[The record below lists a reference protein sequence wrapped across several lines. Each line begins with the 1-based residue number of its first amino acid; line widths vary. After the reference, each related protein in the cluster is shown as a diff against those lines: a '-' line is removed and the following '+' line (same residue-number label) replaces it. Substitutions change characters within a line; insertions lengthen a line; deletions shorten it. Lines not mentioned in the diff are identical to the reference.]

1 MTGDRRKQA
10 EELFQTAVDLPAG
23 ERGVYLQERCGSDGA
38 LRVEVDRLLG
48 AHDAVMGDFLKS
60 PAVGEPAEPGERPG
74 DRIGPYKLLGHL
86 GQGAFG
92 DVYVAQQI
100 EPLRRIV
107 ALKIVKLGMDTKQVV
122 ARFEAER
129 QALALMEHPHIA
141 KVYDA
146 GATELGRPYFVMEYM
161 PGVPLTEYCD
171 SQRLPIKQRLRLF
184 LDVCDAIQHAHQKGI
199 IHRDVKPTNIL
210 VQIVGDRPVL
220 RVIDFGIAKAT
231 GYSLTERTLFTD
243 HGQLIGTPEYM
254 SPEQAQGGA
263 QGVDTRTDIYAL
275 GVVLYELLTGTLPF
289 EPTSLRTGTVEDIQ
303 NRIREEHPDKPS
315 TRIRALGSASSQA
328 AKQRRTNPQSLRR
341 RLRGELDW
349 ITMKAMEKDRTRRYG
364 AASEL
369 AADIQRHLDHEPV
382 VAGPPSGLY
391 KLKKYVRRNRSVV
404 IAAVVVFAGLTWGT
418 IGTAVGL
425 VAAQNEK
432 QAIVKERD
440 RARRAVYLAVSL
452 ILQRLSDAEVSPLVL
467 EDLYWALSQ
476 AFGEPADGMEETI
489 SRIQR
494 FVAAQRLLSLGLSAE
509 AEVILVSLKEWVD
522 GQFNPGDIP
531 SVMISEL
538 LADARIKLHKFA
550 EAQTL
555 AEDTYRGYR
564 DLFGPDA
571 PGTRRSI
578 ERLIGLY
585 DAWGRPAEADR
596 WRQELS
602 EVPEDPGGSGD

>member
-1 MTGDRRKQA
+1 MTADRRKQA

-48 AHDAVMGDFLKS
+48 AHDAEMGDFLKS

-210 VQIVGDRPVL
+210 VQIVGDRPVP

-254 SPEQAQGGA
+254 SPEQAKGGA

-303 NRIREEHPDKPS
+303 NRIREEQPDKPS

-369 AADIQRHLDHEPV
+369 AADIQRHLGHEPV

-391 KLKKYVRRNRSVV
+391 RLRKYVRRNRSVV
-404 IAAVVVFAGLTWGT
+404 IATVVVFAGLTWGT
-418 IGTAVGL
+418 IGTALGL
-425 VAAQNEK
+425 AAATNEK
-432 QAIVKERD
+432 QAIVEERD

-452 ILQRLSDAEVSPLVL
+452 IMQRLSEAEVSPLVL

-494 FVAAQRLLSLGLSAE
+494 FVAAQQLLSLGLSAE

-522 GQFNPGDIP
+522 GQFNPDDIP
-531 SVMISEL
+531 TVMVSEL
-538 LADARIKLHKFA
+538 LADARIKLRKFA

-555 AEDTYRGYR
+555 AEDAYRGYR
-564 DLFGPDA
+564 DLFGPNA
-571 PGTRRSI
+571 AGTRRSI
-578 ERLIGLY
+578 ERLIELY
-585 DAWGRPAEADR
+585 DAWGRPAEAAR
-596 WRQELS
+596 WREELS
-602 EVPEDPGGSGD
+602 EVPEDPGENGD